1 MTKADGSFQKNH
13 YDAEG
18 LRAEMEENG
27 QLVKFLYNE
36 NREAATE
43 EESDG
48 NVIRYIRGLGLI
60 SSDSEKAKTY
70 YHYVADEQGSITHVI
85 NGEEKESG
93 ELPQEDVQSRV
104 LNHYEYDAFG
114 NAIRC
119 EEQVHNRFRYTG
131 EQYDPLTGQYYLRAR
146 YYNPVIARFTQEDTY
161 YGDGL
166 NLYTYCRNN
175 PILNHDPTGHG
186 TKENSPYS
194 RKEQQYI
201 DAGAD
206 PDTAKLA
213 TQCYPDAKS
222 KQDLYNK
229 YKSQGYNATDA
240 KKLVN
245 YEIVHGE
252 ERAKNYAA
260 NNVKKSGP
268 DYTATF
274 PRENPNTD
282 WRTQNRLNAQREA
295 GAGKSGSKA
304 IGTDE
309 LVVRDTKFLDADGNI
324 DWEKWA
330 PNGGRVPGTIKEN
343 QTIPAGTIID
353 RYGSQWG
360 KYTSP
365 AGVPYE
371 QRALP
376 YIENPNAYH
385 KYEVLKPID
394 NVTISEIAPAFEQV
408 GGGIQYELPNNIKKL
423 KELDY
428 IKEIR

>member
-1 MTKADGSFQKNH
+1 MT
-13 YDAEG
+13 
-18 LRAEMEENG
+18 
-27 QLVKFLYNE
+27 
-36 NREAATE
+36 
-43 EESDG
+43 
-48 NVIRYIRGLGLI
+48 
-60 SSDSEKAKTY
+60 
-70 YHYVADEQGSITHVI
+70 
-85 NGEEKESG
+85 
-93 ELPQEDVQSRV
+93 
-104 LNHYEYDAFG
+104 
-114 NAIRC
+114 
-119 EEQVHNRFRYTG
+119 
-131 EQYDPLTGQYYLRAR
+131 
-146 YYNPVIARFTQEDTY
+146 
-161 YGDGL
+161 
-166 NLYTYCRNN
+166 
-175 PILNHDPTGHG
+175 
-186 TKENSPYS
+186 
-194 RKEQQYI
+194 
-201 DAGAD
+201 
-206 PDTAKLA
+206 
-213 TQCYPDAKS
+213 
-222 KQDLYNK
+222 
-229 YKSQGYNATDA
+229 
-240 KKLVN
+240 
-245 YEIVHGE
+245 
-252 ERAKNYAA
+252 
-260 NNVKKSGP
+260 
-268 DYTATF
+268 
-274 PRENPNTD
+274 
-282 WRTQNRLNAQREA
+282 AQRNA
-295 GAGKSGSKA
+295 GAGKGNESGNKSGSKA